1 MHLQTLHLDIKVPV
15 YSFKNKKTNE
25 VYDLTLSYEE
35 MLKYKKKRNVEY
47 ILSAPKIFRL
57 NDMGGPEDSFREW
70 CRQPEKDVDTSKSKN
85 FRNSKKDYL
94 YSNAQ
99 DK

>member
-1 MHLQTLHLDIKVPV
+1 MPT
-15 YSFKNKKTNE
+15 YTFK
-25 VYDLTLSYEE
+25 DLTTDKEYDKVMSYED
-35 MLKYKKKRNVEY
+35 MLEYKKKPNIEY
-47 ILSAPKIFRL
+47 VFKAPKIFRL

-94 YSNAQ
+94 YGGGSN
-99 DK
+99 K

>member
-1 MHLQTLHLDIKVPV
+1 MPTYTFKDLKTGEEYDKVM
-15 YSFKNKKTNE
+15 T
-25 VYDLTLSYEE
+25 YED
-35 MLKYKKKRNVEY
+35 MLKYKKKPNIEY
-47 ILSAPKIFRL
+47 VFRAPKIFRL

>member
-1 MHLQTLHLDIKVPV
+1 MPTYTFKDLKTGEEYDKVM
-15 YSFKNKKTNE
+15 
-25 VYDLTLSYEE
+25 SYEG
-35 MLKYKKKRNVEY
+35 MLKYKKKPNIEY
-47 ILSAPKIFRL
+47 VFKAPKIFRL

-94 YSNAQ
+94 YSNAK

>member
-1 MHLQTLHLDIKVPV
+1 MPTYTFKDLKTGEEYDKVM
-15 YSFKNKKTNE
+15 
-25 VYDLTLSYEE
+25 SYED
-35 MLKYKKKRNVEY
+35 MLKYKKKPNIEY
-47 ILSAPKIFRL
+47 VFKAPKIFRL
-57 NDMGGPEDSFREW
+57 NDMGGTEDSFREW

-94 YSNAQ
+94 YSNAK

>member
-1 MHLQTLHLDIKVPV
+1 MPT
-15 YSFKNKKTNE
+15 YTFK
-25 VYDLTLSYEE
+25 DLTTDKEYDKVMSYED
-35 MLKYKKKRNVEY
+35 MLEYKKKPNIEY
-47 ILSAPKIFRL
+47 VFKAPKIFRL

-94 YSNAQ
+94 YGGDSN
-99 DK
+99 K

>member
-1 MHLQTLHLDIKVPV
+1 MPT
-15 YSFKNKKTNE
+15 YTFKDLKTNKE
-25 VYDLTLSYEE
+25 YDKVMSYEE
-35 MLKYKKKRNVEY
+35 MLEYKKQPDIEY
-47 ILSAPKIFRL
+47 IFKAPKIFRL

-85 FRNSKKDYL
+85 FRNSKKEYL
-94 YSNAQ
+94 YGGGS